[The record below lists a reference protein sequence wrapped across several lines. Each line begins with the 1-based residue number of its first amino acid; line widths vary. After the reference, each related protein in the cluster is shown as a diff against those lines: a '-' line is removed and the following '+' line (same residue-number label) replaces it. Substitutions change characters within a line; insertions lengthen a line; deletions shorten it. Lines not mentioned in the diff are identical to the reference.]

1 MLKCNRTMLS
11 RFKNQSTLQRDWTL
25 FAGLTFCF
33 SFGFAVYNG
42 IFQKFIREVLHV
54 SPSQLG
60 VL

>member
-1 MLKCNRTMLS
+1 MLS